1 MILYLDTN
9 ALIYSLTGKPEFKDA
24 ARGWLD
30 SFAALQG
37 ALLVTS
43 RLTILEAL
51 IGPLKQADVE
61 RTSRIEA
68 AFNGL
73 VLLDI
78 DDATIRKAAAIRA
91 GHPLRTP
98 DAIHLAAALE
108 SKADVFLTADR
119 RLKQFKDLR
128 VADVLRDD
136 PEAFLAGQVP

>member
-1 MILYLDTN
+1 MILYIDTN
-9 ALIYSLTGKPEFKDA
+9 ALIYSLTGKPEFKDP
-24 ARGWLD
+24 ARNWLD

-51 IGPLKQADVE
+51 IGPLKQADVQ

-73 VLLDI
+73 VLLEI
-78 DDATIRKAAAIRA
+78 DDVTIRRAAAIRA
-91 GHPLRTP
+91 GHPFRTP

-108 SKADVFLTADR
+108 SRVSRPDFRFR
-119 RLKQFKDLR
+119 R
-128 VADVLRDD
+128 
-136 PEAFLAGQVP
+136 